1 MSVTGLPI
9 PEVGL
14 SVNNNVYNW
23 LFTNVQ
29 TPLGSTMYSILAFF
43 ITSAAFRAFRARN
56 VESSIVLVAGTIM
69 VMANAP
75 LITNY
80 LPFIADIALWIRSYP
95 NMATFRGVMIGAA
108 LGSIALAVRTLMGI
122 ERGYLRGG
130 GEE

>member
-1 MSVTGLPI
+1 
-9 PEVGL
+9 
-14 SVNNNVYNW
+14 
-23 LFTNVQ
+23 
-29 TPLGSTMYSILAFF
+29 MYSILAFF

-69 VMANAP
+69 VMSNAP
-75 LITNY
+75 LLTNY

-108 LGSIALAVRTLMGI
+108 LGSMALAVRTLMGI